1 MSFAS
6 LLESYDGEEA
16 APPAPAPQRAR
27 PPRTAWSQLNRGDRR
42 LREALERGAKR
53 ALREA
58 EEACG
63 HGDGKRRL
71 AVCFTVVDGLPHE
84 AVWRAWAD
92 ACAARGVDVAFYLHA
107 HRPGRVASPWAKER
121 LIKEH
126 FETAWGSVELCRA
139 TLCLLDAA
147 LRGDPAAVAF
157 ASETCVPVCGPAR
170 VADLVDAP
178 ASRMVC
184 TGRPNNGYAL
194 QVQWAKVHRSVD
206 AAHVWKAD
214 QWVVLSRLHAEAAAR
229 LDGCARREARH
240 RDDAE
245 PLWRLLRKCTA
256 PDELLFPVS
265 LALCGVLRRPDGA
278 DEAAAATATAAAA
291 AAATATATAAA
302 TAPLRPRETTAVDG
316 RRLTWCDWSQNG
328 KSPKTFAA
336 LDAAVV
342 AAANV
347 DGCLFARKFKD
358 PVPVDAWRALVLGD
372 EDGDG
377 DDAPPKKRRREEGG
391 SDG

>member
-6 LLESYDGEEA
+6 LLESYDGEDA

-63 HGDGKRRL
+63 RGDGKRRL

-84 AVWRAWAD
+84 AVWRVGGSVRRRASTSPLL
-92 ACAARGVDVAFYLHA
+92 ARAPA
-107 HRPGRVASPWAKER
+107 RARRVALGEGAADQGALRDTVGLRGALPR
-121 LIKEH
+121 
-126 FETAWGSVELCRA
+126 
-139 TLCLLDAA
+139 LCLLGGA
-147 LRGDPAAVAF
+147 RGDPAAVA
-157 ASETCVPVCGPAR
+157 ASETCVPVCGPDR

-265 LALCGVLRRPDGA
+265 LALCG
-278 DEAAAATATAAAA
+278 
-291 AAATATATAAA
+291 
-302 TAPLRPRETTAVDG
+302 
-316 RRLTWCDWSQNG
+316 NG